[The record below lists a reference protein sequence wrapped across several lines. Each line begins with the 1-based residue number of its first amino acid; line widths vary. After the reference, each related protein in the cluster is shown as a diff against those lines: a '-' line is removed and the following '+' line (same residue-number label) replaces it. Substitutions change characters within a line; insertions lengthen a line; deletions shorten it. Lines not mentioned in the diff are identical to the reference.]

1 MPSLFSALRAARS
14 LQGALVAAA
23 LIASVAPAGAQ
34 EKFPTRA
41 VKLVV
46 AFPPGGSTDV
56 TARLLASKL
65 EKQWGQPVVVENR
78 PGAGANIGTAFVA
91 HAVPDGHTI
100 LLATTALAIS
110 PSVYNN
116 TGYDALK
123 DFAPVMLVSTIPNV
137 LVVHPAVPAT
147 TITEFIT
154 YAKAH
159 PGKLNFA
166 APGASSGQRMTFE
179 MIKQATGTDIVMVP
193 YGGGAPALQ
202 AVLGGQ
208 VEAMIVNVVEASTYV
223 RAGKLRALATTTARR
238 APQLADVPTL
248 AETVAPRVDTSVW
261 QGILVPAAT
270 PPAIVRQIN
279 QDVTA
284 VLAQADVAE
293 RLGSLGMT
301 VAPGSAE
308 SFGRFIR
315 EEIDTWRRVGA
326 AAGVK
331 PE

>member
-1 MPSLFSALRAARS
+1 MRRVIAVLMFALC
-14 LQGALVAAA
+14 ALVQ
-23 LIASVAPAGAQ
+23 VQAQ
-34 EKFPTRA
+34 AQSPYPSKP
-41 VKLVV
+41 VKLIV

-65 EKQWGQPVVVENR
+65 QDKWGQPVVVENR

-91 HAVPDGHTI
+91 HAAPDGQTL

-110 PSVYNN
+110 PSTSVNA
-116 TGYDALK
+116 GYDALK
-123 DFAPVMLVSTIPNV
+123 DFAPVMMVSTIPNV
-137 LVVHPAVPAT
+137 LVVHPSVPAA
-147 TITEFIT
+147 TIGEFIA

-179 MIKQATGTDIVMVP
+179 LIKQLTGTDVVMVP
-193 YGGGAPALQ
+193 YAGGTPALQ

-238 APQLADVPTL
+238 AALLPEVPTL
-248 AETVAPRVDTSVW
+248 AETVAPRLDTSVW
-261 QGILVPAAT
+261 QGLLVPAAT
-270 PPAIVRQIN
+270 PASIIQQLNR
-279 QDVTA
+279 DVGA
-284 VLAQADVAE
+284 VLALPDVAE
-293 RLGSLGMT
+293 RLGGLGMD
-301 VAPGSAE
+301 VVPGPPEA
-308 SFGRFIR
+308 FGRFVKD
-315 EEIDTWRRVGA
+315 EIDTWRRVA
-326 AAGVK
+326 NAAGVK